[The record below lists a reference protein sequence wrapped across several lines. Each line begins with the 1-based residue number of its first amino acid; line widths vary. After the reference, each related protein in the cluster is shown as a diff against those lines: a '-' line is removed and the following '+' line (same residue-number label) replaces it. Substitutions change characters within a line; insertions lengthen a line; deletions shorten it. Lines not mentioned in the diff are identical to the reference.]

1 MGYKVLEIRK
11 SWDEHTKTYIINL
24 LNNNQIINIYFAGNL
39 DLYWSYHDHEPFNFD
54 SINSKKT
61 FEVTK
66 ENYFL
71 YSLFDQLYND
81 IDTCNIYPAD
91 LEDSFTDFNDQ
102 QEIAKMNMTERNMLF
117 KNDTI
122 RWLSDEAPEEDANS
136 FTIVKSEE
144 SFIITFMQKYNMFTH
159 YAVRISNSGS
169 RYDPF
174 NILFMRMFNE
184 LQKYDDTYHQ
194 IHIEE
199 YMYQKKMG
207 KKSQHNN

>member
-1 MGYKVLEIRK
+1 VGYKVLEIRK

-24 LNNNQIINIYFAGNL
+24 LNNNQAINIYFAGNL
-39 DLYWSYHDHEPFNFD
+39 DLYWSYYDNEPFNFD

-81 IDTCNIYPAD
+81 IDKCNIYPAD
-91 LEDSFTDFNDQ
+91 LEDSFTDFNER
-102 QEIAKMNMTERNMLF
+102 QEIAKMNSAERNMLF

-122 RWLSDEAPEEDANS
+122 KWLSDEAPEEDANS
-136 FTIVKSEE
+136 FTIFKSEE
-144 SFIITFMQKYNMFTH
+144 SFIVTFIQKYNMFTH

-169 RYDPF
+169 RYNPF

-184 LQKYDDTYHQ
+184 LQKHDDTYHQ

-199 YMYQKKMG
+199 YMYQKKIG
-207 KKSQHNN
+207 KTPQNHN